1 MANSKIVVAG
11 KEVKTCSIKNGLL
24 AKVAARLE
32 SEQKSPRPYPDYHD
46 CFVFDSF

>member
-1 MANSKIVVAG
+1 MKQEATVVSG
-11 KEVKTCSIKNGLL
+11 SIKNGLL
-24 AKVAARLE
+24 AKVIARLE